1 LLFSNR
7 RNLKQ
12 ILSAAL
18 VIASAAI
25 FTYAQ
30 TPARKQ
36 NDRAVEPAP
45 ALKVSDTPAPAE
57 TVNYAY
63 DFSQPQ
69 FFIRHIVVEHDSTG
83 HGRVVLEWLGEH
95 TPVVEPLQLSAAALG
110 RITSRWQAL
119 RFLDSDENYQSDK
132 QFAHLGT
139 MKLTMRSGTRSR
151 TAQFNWTHNRD
162 AAALAN
168 EYRRAAD
175 QATFVFE
182 ITIARENR
190 PLDAPQLMDE
200 LETMVTRNG
209 LSDPQQLIPLLREL
223 KTDERIPLIARNH
236 AERILKKI
244 QK

>member
-1 LLFSNR
+1 LYSTSIKT
-7 RNLKQ
+7 KQ

-18 VIASAAI
+18 VVASAAI
-25 FTYAQ
+25 FTCGQ

-36 NDRAVEPAP
+36 NDRAPKSSPV
-45 ALKVSDTPAPAE
+45 LNVSDTPAQVDPE
-57 TVNYAY
+57 TYAY

-69 FFIRHIVVEHDSTG
+69 FFIRHVVVEHDSTG
-83 HGRVVLEWLGEH
+83 RGRVVLEWLGDS
-95 TPVVEPLQLSAAALG
+95 TPVVEPLQLSGAALG
-110 RITSRWQAL
+110 RITSLWQAL
-119 RFLDSDENYQSDK
+119 RFLDSEENYQADK
-132 QFAHLGT
+132 QFPHLGT

-151 TAQFNWTHNRD
+151 TAQFNWTHNRE
-162 AAALAN
+162 AAALVN

-190 PLDAPQLMDE
+190 PLDAPKLMDQ

-223 KTDERIPLIARNH
+223 RTDERIPLMARNH
-236 AERILKKI
+236 ADRILKKI
-244 QK
+244 TK